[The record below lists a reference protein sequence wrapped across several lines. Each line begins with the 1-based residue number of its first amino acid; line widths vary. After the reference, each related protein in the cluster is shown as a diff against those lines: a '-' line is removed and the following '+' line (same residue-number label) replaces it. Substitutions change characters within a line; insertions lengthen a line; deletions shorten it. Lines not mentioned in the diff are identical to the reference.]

1 MHLHGSRCCSTC
13 LCKKSAH
20 PQVITCLIV
29 RCLSTHW
36 SLPLFRVSLHVFPS
50 LHLLYSAQ
58 PPCGRNRRVQEPL
71 RTRRMRVWPCGVS
84 KPSCTPECQFY
95 KTDTGC
101 KAGVKCLFP
110 HHKVDEQPNKMPK
123 KGYYSHKRRESDDK
137 NAAATAENC
146 TTIGLR
152 LARLGSTGF
161 SKKKTALGTPDAK
174 VLGTIRRIRFTQS
187 TLRQASIREQNG
199 LSLGNISQKSSSA
212 KSLRYEIWG
221 PVPWRDW
228 KTTAMRPKQ
237 GMEPCQKQ
245 IQAQRERQSY
255 ILLARGGMGTPG
267 CFNKRAGGK
276 RVCSWFNGDRIL
288 ETERWSSEQNLSTL
302 NIGLAICGRARWKE
316 AGGNN
321 QRFQFFTDPS
331 GQEIL
336 YFLALQGHSGRNSI
350 DASLQDNVL
359 IPIHFF
365 DSIYHFGC
373 AVNLHY
379 HKFRIDSGRTKFQQG
394 QTGGILYSR
403 ESHAQE
409 SPRSKRA
416 WSDQTTSCIL
426 PEKWKVHQDTVYWS
440 TYSLL
445 SGKDWIE
452 FLSNKVERS
461 HPTRYT
467 PSLLYLEGDCDEIWR
482 SHIPES
488 VCVTS
493 TTTENFLQR

>member
-1 MHLHGSRCCSTC
+1 MWSEPPSTR
-13 LCKKSAH
+13 
-20 PQVITCLIV
+20 T
-29 RCLSTHW
+29 
-36 SLPLFRVSLHVFPS
+36 
-50 LHLLYSAQ
+50 
-58 PPCGRNRRVQEPL
+58 L

-84 KPSCTPECQFY
+84 KPSCTRECQFY

-146 TTIGLR
+146 TTIGPR

-161 SKKKTALGTPDAK
+161 SKRKTAPGTPDAK
-174 VLGTIRRIRFTQS
+174 SWERFEEYDS
-187 TLRQASIREQNG
+187 
-199 LSLGNISQKSSSA
+199 LSLRYVKQVSGNRTDYRLENISQKSSSA

-276 RVCSWFNGDRIL
+276 RVCSWFNGDRTL

-336 YFLALQGHSGRNSI
+336 YLLALQGHSGRNSI
-350 DASLQDNVL
+350 DPSLQDNVL
-359 IPIHFF
+359 IPINFF
-365 DSIYHFGC
+365 DYIYHFGC

-379 HKFRIDSGRTKFQQG
+379 HKFRIDSGRTKF
-394 QTGGILYSR
+394 
-403 ESHAQE
+403 
-409 SPRSKRA
+409 
-416 WSDQTTSCIL
+416 
-426 PEKWKVHQDTVYWS
+426 
-440 TYSLL
+440 
-445 SGKDWIE
+445 
-452 FLSNKVERS
+452 
-461 HPTRYT
+461 
-467 PSLLYLEGDCDEIWR
+467 
-482 SHIPES
+482 
-488 VCVTS
+488 
-493 TTTENFLQR
+493 